1 MRAASACVNVST
13 TGLIAGRWVGT
24 RAEEGKKWSW
34 DSTQR
39 IEMKASRVAGRTEP
53 SKVSDSKK

>member
-1 MRAASACVNVST
+1 MCERVDYRINGGA
-13 TGLIAGRWVGT
+13 LRVGT